1 MSLAEPDLCY
11 TFYYLFGSGFLD
23 CYFSM
28 DSRSSV
34 NFRFY
39 VLNCYINSDVS
50 SFVFVGNPLL
60 ELIAWL
66 EFKPDLFNSLTT
78 SNNDISL
85 SRAI

>member
-50 SFVFVGNPLL
+50 SFAFVGNPLL

-78 SNNDISL
+78 SNKNISL